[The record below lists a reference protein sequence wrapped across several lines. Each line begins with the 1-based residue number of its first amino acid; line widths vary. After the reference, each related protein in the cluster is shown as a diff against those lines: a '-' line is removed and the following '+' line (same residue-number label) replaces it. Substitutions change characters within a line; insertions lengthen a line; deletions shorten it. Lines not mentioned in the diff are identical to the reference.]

1 MSSKDMDSSSV
12 APMMVVE
19 QDLGHDELGN
29 ARVMEHDSMVRHLD
43 EGSVKC
49 CRGFGAS
56 SEELL

>member
-1 MSSKDMDSSSV
+1 
-12 APMMVVE
+12 MMVVE
-19 QDLGHDELGN
+19 QDLGHEELGN